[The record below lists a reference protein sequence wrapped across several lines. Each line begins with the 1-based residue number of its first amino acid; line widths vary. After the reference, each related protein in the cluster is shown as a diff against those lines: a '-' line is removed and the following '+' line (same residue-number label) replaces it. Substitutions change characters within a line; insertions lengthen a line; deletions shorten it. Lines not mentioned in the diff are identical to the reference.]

1 MAYTPWDTY
10 VDTVPVPTTIEELQQ
25 ALQLKY
31 NTTWPEIANQ
41 ITSLGGDP
49 TNFDELADLC
59 GLGSVKSADGKTTMW
74 YYKDSLDDF
83 SYTPVSSVSTNT
95 YTSRSTV
102 QTPMNTTIDDVT
114 GKVTVSNTPKSGSFA
129 QDAIYVFGEVGQ
141 AIGATATGIS
151 LGKAIDARLYNA
163 NPDFWDS
170 IGMSTLNPET
180 WASITAG
187 DTSLGASLFN
197 FVFGIDANSGKAQAY
212 MDSEAYAYMAYYMKT
227 QGVFDATK
235 NKIDD
240 YSVGT
245 VTIPSPLYFV
255 DINCNTLIGS
265 GSRQYYIDP
274 SIIVGY
280 YQNMPVYFHSSNTPL
295 SCRVMFIPN
304 STSPTLYN
312 VQMIVAADAN
322 ESGVYLGT
330 LRYDGASYIS
340 TVSSPAHLETITYNG
355 RTYKSNRGIP
365 ATVTSGLYAAI
376 LPTDISAYD
385 SSINTFAYSY
395 CMLFNDYEAVGGVE
409 GINTQPNAQLPDI
422 STWNDIPSTDA
433 YLRSAYPDLYSDAL
447 QYDALQPDGSVL
459 TKTYIPVPMPDNAT
473 SPDTQH
479 ANNPWDNQQPTSD
492 GATQTNTEI
501 DIATSPDELIKQL
514 IKTITQTVQTTNTQN
529 PTTTGTGD
537 TPTLVPIAGTATA
550 LWSVYNPTKAQI
562 DSFGAWLWTD
572 NVIQQFIQL
581 LNNPMEGIIT
591 LHKVF
596 ATPVVSGSG
605 TIVVGR
611 LDSGVGSNLVS
622 QQYVTVDCGS
632 VTLDEYFGSV
642 FDYSPYTTVSLY
654 LPFIGF
660 VPLNVDDVMRS
671 TISISYGVDVFTGA
685 CLATVNV
692 ERDGNSVG
700 MYQYSGVASVEY
712 PLTGAQHG
720 GLVNGLLG
728 VAGGVAGIAL
738 ASTGVGVVA
747 GASAIAGGLT
757 NAAKTSNARSGG
769 FSGNAGAMGVKIP
782 YLIIERP
789 ITKVASTFDV
799 LNGYPTNHSVRLG
812 DCSGN
817 VVVKYV
823 HVEGITATE
832 QELALIETILKSGVV
847 V

>member
-49 TNFDELADLC
+49 TSFDELAELC
-59 GLGSVKSADGKTTMW
+59 GLGSVKSADGKSTMW

-102 QTPMNTTIDDVT
+102 QTPMNTSIDDVT
-114 GKVTVSNTPKSGSFA
+114 GKVTVSNTPKTGQFVQGA
-129 QDAIYVFGEVGQ
+129 AYVMGEVGQ
-141 AIGATATGIS
+141 ATTAASVGIW
-151 LGKAIDARLYNA
+151 LGKTIDSALYNA

-170 IGMSTLNPET
+170 VGMSSLNPET
-180 WASITAG
+180 WGSITSG
-187 DTSLGASLFN
+187 DDSLGATLFN
-197 FVFGIDANSGKAQAY
+197 WVFGIDPNTGNVQGYIDADAL
-212 MDSEAYAYMAYYMKT
+212 AYMAYWMQT
-227 QGVFDATK
+227 QGVFEETTK
-235 NKIDD
+235 QVIETPEEFPSDVD
-240 YSVGT
+240 SFLPLT
-245 VTIPSPLYFV
+245 V
-255 DINCNTLIGS
+255 
-265 GSRQYYIDP
+265 
-274 SIIVGY
+274 
-280 YQNMPVYFHSSNTPL
+280 SNTCVIESYTRRARDLIEVYTWNCDTDCIFWLIQLSNRYDIAIEPISTISETFNCTLRTVRYRVSTGEIISDTTTSYTPSTGSSYTFNDKIAHYGYLTTGAGYEVIQASGITAVPL
-295 SCRVMFIPN
+295 GESV
-304 STSPTLYN
+304 STSVQKESAWLALYN
-312 VQMIVAADAN
+312 YV
-322 ESGVYLGT
+322 ESG
-330 LRYDGASYIS
+330 
-340 TVSSPAHLETITYNG
+340 
-355 RTYKSNRGIP
+355 GI
-365 ATVTSGLYAAI
+365 
-376 LPTDISAYD
+376 
-385 SSINTFAYSY
+385 
-395 CMLFNDYEAVGGVE
+395 E
-409 GINTQPNAQLPDI
+409 GIENQPNAQLPDT
-422 STWNDIPSTDA
+422 STWTDIPSTDA
-433 YLRSAYPDLYSDAL
+433 YLRSKYPSSYGDAL
-447 QYDALQPDGSVL
+447 QYDVMQPDGTVL
-459 TKTYIPVPMPDNAT
+459 TKTYIPVPMPENLT
-473 SPDTQH
+473 SPDTQY
-479 ANNPWDNQQPTSD
+479 ANNPWNNPQPTSD
-492 GATQTNTEI
+492 NATQTTTEI
-501 DIATSPDELIKQL
+501 DPSTSPDDFIKQL
-514 IKTITQTVQTTNTQN
+514 IKTITQTVQTTNTEN

-537 TPTLVPIAGTATA
+537 SAPLVPIAGTSTA

-596 ATPVVSGSG
+596 ATPVISGAG

-611 LDSGVGSNLVS
+611 LDSGVASNLVS

-632 VTLDEYFGSV
+632 VRLDEYFGNV
-642 FDYSPYTTVSLY
+642 FDYSPHTTVSLY

-671 TISISYGVDVFTGA
+671 TIYISYGVDVFTGA

-692 ERDGNSVG
+692 DRDGNSVG
-700 MYQYSGVASVEY
+700 LYQYSGVASVEY

-789 ITKVASTFDV
+789 ITKVASTFDI
-799 LNGYPTNHSVRLG
+799 LNGYHTNYSVRLG

-817 VVVKYV
+817 VIVKYV

-832 QELALIETILKSGVV
+832 QELSIIETMLNSGVV

>member
-10 VDTVPVPTTIEELQQ
+10 VDTIPVPTTIEELQQ

-59 GLGSVKSADGKTTMW
+59 GLGSVKSADGKSTMW
-74 YYKDSLDDF
+74 YYKDTLDDF
-83 SYTPVSSVSTNT
+83 SYTPISSVSTNT

-102 QTPMNTTIDDVT
+102 QTPMNTSIDDVT
-114 GKVTVSNTPKSGSFA
+114 GKVTVSNTPKTGQFVQGA
-129 QDAIYVFGEVGQ
+129 AYVMGEVGQ
-141 AIGATATGIS
+141 ATTAASVGIW
-151 LGKAIDARLYNA
+151 LGKTIDSVLYNA

-170 IGMSTLNPET
+170 VGMSSLNPET
-180 WASITAG
+180 WASITSG
-187 DTSLGASLFN
+187 DDSLGATLFN
-197 FVFGIDANSGKAQAY
+197 WVFGIDTDTGNVQGYLDTDAIAYLAYWLNYEGAFNSGGKMPPSDFPINISAFTPFDTSLKLSY
-212 MDSEAYAYMAYYMKT
+212 SLEVSRVTYIKEYEIVPITGSYLLFKSINDSAGTYRILAANDEAGTIYYDEIRKTIDTSTGQVTTQVLNRSTYA
-227 QGVFDATK
+227 G
-235 NKIDD
+235 
-240 YSVGT
+240 
-245 VTIPSPLYFV
+245 
-255 DINCNTLIGS
+255 
-265 GSRQYYIDP
+265 
-274 SIIVGY
+274 
-280 YQNMPVYFHSSNTPL
+280 
-295 SCRVMFIPN
+295 N
-304 STSPTLYN
+304 SY
-312 VQMIVAADAN
+312 
-322 ESGVYLGT
+322 
-330 LRYDGASYIS
+330 
-340 TVSSPAHLETITYNG
+340 TYNG
-355 RTYKSNRGIP
+355 LTAYSSVTTTGGSSDYTDIYFPNIWNSIPTIEEQKGI
-365 ATVTSGLYAAI
+365 AWTMLYGETSG
-376 LPTDISAYD
+376 
-385 SSINTFAYSY
+385 
-395 CMLFNDYEAVGGVE
+395 
-409 GINTQPNAQLPDI
+409 GIDGIGTQQGANLPDT
-422 STWNDIPSTDA
+422 STWTDIPSTDT
-433 YLRSAYPDLYSDAL
+433 YLRSAYPNSYSDAL
-447 QYDALQPDGSVL
+447 QYDVMQPDGTVL
-459 TKTYIPVPMPDNAT
+459 TKTYVPVPMPENLT

-479 ANNPWDNQQPTSD
+479 DNNPWNNPQPTSD
-492 GATQTNTEI
+492 NATQTTTEI
-501 DIATSPDELIKQL
+501 DPSTSPDDFIKQL
-514 IKTITQTVQTTNTQN
+514 IKTITQTVQTTNTDN
-529 PTTTGTGD
+529 PTTTGTGESA
-537 TPTLVPIAGTATA
+537 PLVPIAGTSTA
-550 LWSVYNPTKAQI
+550 LWSVYNPTKSQI

-596 ATPVVSGSG
+596 ATPVISGTG

-622 QQYVTVDCGS
+622 QQYVDVDCGS
-632 VTLDEYFGSV
+632 VRLDEYFGNV
-642 FDYSPYTTVSLY
+642 FDYSPHTTISLY

-671 TISISYGVDVFTGA
+671 TISITYGVDVFTGA

-692 ERDGNSVG
+692 DRDGNSVG
-700 MYQYSGVASVEY
+700 LYQYSGVASVEY

-789 ITKVASTFDV
+789 ITKVANTFDI
-799 LNGYPTNHSVRLG
+799 LNGYPTNHDSRLG

-817 VVVKYV
+817 VIVKYV
-823 HVEGITATE
+823 HVEGINATE
-832 QELALIETILKSGVV
+832 QELSLIESMLKSGVV

>member
-31 NTTWPEIANQ
+31 NTTWSEIANQ

-49 TNFDELADLC
+49 TNFDELAELC
-59 GLGSVKSADGKTTMW
+59 GLGSIKSADGTSTMW
-74 YYKDSLDDF
+74 YYKDTLDDF

-102 QTPMNTTIDDVT
+102 QTPMNTSIDDVT
-114 GKVTVSNTPKSGSFA
+114 GKVTVSNAPKTGSFT
-129 QDAIYVFGEVGQ
+129 QDATYVLGEVGQ
-141 AIGATATGIS
+141 ASTILSVGTWLGKQLSNVIYENAPNYFPDIDWWAFNPDTWGSITNGDDS
-151 LGKAIDARLYNA
+151 LG
-163 NPDFWDS
+163 S
-170 IGMSTLNPET
+170 Q
-180 WASITAG
+180 
-187 DTSLGASLFN
+187 LFN
-197 FVFGIDANSGKAQAY
+197 FVFGIDPNTGSAQAY
-212 MDSEAYAYMAYYMKT
+212 LDADAASYLAYALMREGWFDPEETYY
-227 QGVFDATK
+227 
-235 NKIDD
+235 D
-240 YSVGT
+240 YDGT
-245 VTIPSPLYFV
+245 LPSGYETTVYPSTMGSTIGTSYINTIEAETIPSGWIPVVSQVANPTNNALCLQFFKLGNDTTPIEQCYYYTKRYNLDGSPAGSSKYNMGTTPIHATTLNGTDFV
-255 DINCNTLIGS
+255 YVS
-265 GSRQYYIDP
+265 GS
-274 SIIVGY
+274 
-280 YQNMPVYFHSSNTPL
+280 NFSSWG
-295 SCRVMFIPN
+295 I
-304 STSPTLYN
+304 
-312 VQMIVAADAN
+312 
-322 ESGVYLGT
+322 GT
-330 LRYDGASYIS
+330 YVNKSS
-340 TVSSPAHLETITYNG
+340 TVYTSVPYTKNPQIL
-355 RTYKSNRGIP
+355 
-365 ATVTSGLYAAI
+365 ATV
-376 LPTDISAYD
+376 
-385 SSINTFAYSY
+385 
-395 CMLFNDYEAVGGVE
+395 LFDGVSHEAGGIDGVSDQT
-409 GINTQPNAQLPDI
+409 GATIPDV
-422 STWNDIPSTDA
+422 STWADIPSTDT
-433 YLRSAYPDLYSDAL
+433 YLRTAFPSTYNNAL
-447 QYDALQPDGSVL
+447 QYDVLQPDGNVL
-459 TKTYIPVPMPDNAT
+459 TKTYIPVPFPENTT
-473 SPDTQH
+473 SPNQDTNTDPW
-479 ANNPWDNQQPTSD
+479 NNPQPTTD
-492 GATQTNTEI
+492 GANQTNPLI
-501 DIATSPDELIKQL
+501 DIATSTNDFIKQL
-514 IKTITQTVQTTNTQN
+514 IKTITQTVQTTNTDN
-529 PTTTGTGD
+529 PTTTGTGE
-537 TPTLVPIAGTATA
+537 TPTLTPIAGTSTA
-550 LWSVYNPTKAQI
+550 LWSVYNPTKSQI

-596 ATPVVSGSG
+596 ATPVISGTG

-622 QQYVTVDCGS
+622 QQYVTIDCGS
-632 VTLDEYFGSV
+632 VTLDEYFGNV
-642 FDYSPYTTVSLY
+642 FDYSPHTTISLY

-692 ERDGNSVG
+692 DRDGNSVG
-700 MYQYSGVASVEY
+700 LYQYSGVASVEY

-789 ITKVASTFDV
+789 ITKVANTFDV
-799 LNGYPTNHSVRLG
+799 LNGYPTNHDSRLG

-817 VVVKYV
+817 VIVKYV
-823 HVEGITATE
+823 HVEGINATE
-832 QELALIETILKSGVV
+832 QELSMIESILKSGVV

>member
-31 NTTWPEIANQ
+31 NTTWSEIANQ

-59 GLGSVKSADGKTTMW
+59 GLGSIKSADGKSTMW

-83 SYTPVSSVSTNT
+83 SYTPVSSISTNT

-102 QTPMNTTIDDVT
+102 QTPMNTSIDDVT
-114 GKVTVSNTPKSGSFA
+114 GKVTVSTTPKAGQFVQGA
-129 QDAIYVFGEVGQ
+129 AYVMGEVGQ
-141 AIGATATGIS
+141 ATTAASVGIW
-151 LGKAIDARLYNA
+151 LGKTIDSVLYNA

-170 IGMSTLNPET
+170 VGMSSLNPDT
-180 WASITAG
+180 WASITSG
-187 DTSLGASLFN
+187 DDSLGATLFN
-197 FVFGIDANSGKAQAY
+197 WVFGIDPDTGNVQGYVDADALSYLAYWLKNEGIFNSSGKVPPANFPVNITAY
-212 MDSEAYAYMAYYMKT
+212 TPINTDLKFSYTRTNGSVTYLEEKIILPITGTYLFYKNPDDKAGKYRILGINNEAGTIYYNL
-227 QGVFDATK
+227 V
-235 NKIDD
+235 
-240 YSVGT
+240 
-245 VTIPSPLYFV
+245 
-255 DINCNTLIGS
+255 
-265 GSRQYYIDP
+265 
-274 SIIVGY
+274 
-280 YQNMPVYFHSSNTPL
+280 SNTTNMTTGEVTTNTVRMSMPIGNDYTYDGRTA
-295 SCRVMFIPN
+295 C
-304 STSPTLYN
+304 Y
-312 VQMIVAADAN
+312 N
-322 ESGVYLGT
+322 ESSSGGSDYYTDVYYPNIWT
-330 LRYDGASYIS
+330 
-340 TVSSPAHLETITYNG
+340 PN
-355 RTYKSNRGIP
+355 P
-365 ATVTSGLYAAI
+365 
-376 LPTDISAYD
+376 SAYQKQG
-385 SSINTFAYSY
+385 IAWV
-395 CMLFNDYEAVGGVE
+395 MLYGESTGGIE
-409 GINTQPNAQLPDI
+409 GIGTQSGANVPDT
-422 STWNDIPSTDA
+422 STWEDIPSTDS
-433 YLRSAYPDLYSDAL
+433 YLRSNYPSSYNDAL
-447 QYDALQPDGSVL
+447 QYDVMQPDGTVL
-459 TKTYIPVPMPDNAT
+459 TKTYVPVPMPENLT

-479 ANNPWDNQQPTSD
+479 ANNPWNNPQPTSD
-492 GATQTNTEI
+492 NATQTTTEI
-501 DIATSPDELIKQL
+501 DPSTSPDDFIKQL
-514 IKTITQTVQTTNTQN
+514 IKTITQTVQTTNTDN
-529 PTTTGTGD
+529 PTTTGTGESA
-537 TPTLVPIAGTATA
+537 PLVPIAGTSTA
-550 LWSVYNPTKAQI
+550 LWSVYNPTKSQI

-596 ATPVVSGSG
+596 ATPVISGTG

-622 QQYVTVDCGS
+622 QQYVDIDCGS
-632 VTLDEYFGSV
+632 VRLDEYFGNV
-642 FDYSPYTTVSLY
+642 FDYSPHTNISLY

-692 ERDGNSVG
+692 DRDGNSVG
-700 MYQYSGVASVEY
+700 LYQYSGVASVEY

-738 ASTGVGVVA
+738 AGTGVGVVA

-789 ITKVASTFDV
+789 ITKVANTFDV
-799 LNGYPTNHSVRLG
+799 LNGYPTNHDSRLG

-817 VVVKYV
+817 VIVKYV
-823 HVEGITATE
+823 HVEGMNATE
-832 QELALIETILKSGVV
+832 QELSLIESLLKSGVV

>member
-1 MAYTPWDTY
+1 MAYHDYSWYTDR
-10 VDTVPVPTTIEELQQ
+10 VPVTYNWDELVQFAQLQQ
-25 ALQLKY
+25 GQSWNEIVNRLNSFGLPVENAADVAMLAGLEGSMNVDGTFTAWVYNDKVGTFNY
-31 NTTWPEIANQ
+31 NPSVSSANNISSRAAVRAPINTTV
-41 ITSLGGDP
+41 TTVTDP
-49 TNFDELADLC
+49 
-59 GLGSVKSADGKTTMW
+59 
-74 YYKDSLDDF
+74 
-83 SYTPVSSVSTNT
+83 P
-95 YTSRSTV
+95 TV
-102 QTPMNTTIDDVT
+102 QFST
-114 GKVTVSNTPKSGSFA
+114 TPKSGSFT
-129 QDAIYVFGEVGQ
+129 QDAIYLFGEVGQ
-141 AIGATATGIS
+141 AVSATATGIS

-163 NPDFWDS
+163 NPEFWDS
-170 IGMSTLNPET
+170 IGMSSLNPET

-187 DTSLGASLFN
+187 DTSLGATLFN
-197 FVFGIDANSGKAQAY
+197 FVFGIDANTGKAQAY
-212 MDSEAYAYMAYYMKT
+212 MDADAYAYMAYWMKT
-227 QGVFDATK
+227 QGLFEIEDKTAPE
-235 NKIDD
+235 NFPIDL
-240 YSVGT
+240 SVCTPVKVEGAL
-245 VTIPSPLYFV
+245 SY
-255 DINCNTLIGS
+255 NYRR
-265 GSRQYYIDP
+265 GSRENYLVELTFSATDAELVVYTINNASAGTYI
-274 SIIVGY
+274 V
-280 YQNMPVYFHSSNTPL
+280 
-295 SCRVMFIPN
+295 FIA
-304 STSPTLYN
+304 TDT
-312 VQMIVAADAN
+312 AK
-322 ESGVYLGT
+322 
-330 LRYDGASYIS
+330 
-340 TVSSPAHLETITYNG
+340 TITYYIHSK
-355 RTYKSNRGIP
+355 RTRVETGVTEESVTP
-365 ATVTSGLYAAI
+365 MTVTTGSPYTYDGKTAYHSLSSTGGSSSYTNI
-376 LPTDISAYD
+376 YIS
-385 SSINTFAYSY
+385 NTFARHLTSDEERGLSWVLLYGDTS
-395 CMLFNDYEAVGGVE
+395 GGID
-409 GINTQPNAQLPDI
+409 GITSQPNAQLPDT
-422 STWNDIPSTDA
+422 STWTDIPSTDS
-433 YLRSAYPDLYSDAL
+433 YLRSAYPDMYSDAL

-459 TKTYIPVPMPDNAT
+459 TKTYIPVPMPDNTT

-492 GATQTNTEI
+492 GATQTTTEI

-514 IKTITQTVQTTNTQN
+514 IKTITQTVQITNTEN

-596 ATPVVSGSG
+596 AAPVVSGSG

-611 LDSGVGSNLVS
+611 LDSGVGSNLVA

-671 TISISYGVDVFTGA
+671 TISITYGVDVFTGA
-685 CLATVNV
+685 CLATINV

>member
-59 GLGSVKSADGKTTMW
+59 GLGSVKSADGKSTMW

-102 QTPMNTTIDDVT
+102 QTPMNTSVDDVT
-114 GKVTVSNTPKSGSFA
+114 GKVTVSNTPKTGQFVQGA
-129 QDAIYVFGEVGQ
+129 AYVMGEVGQ
-141 AIGATATGIS
+141 ATTAASVGIW
-151 LGKAIDARLYNA
+151 LGKTIDSVLYNA

-170 IGMSTLNPET
+170 VGMSSLNPET
-180 WASITAG
+180 WASITSG
-187 DTSLGASLFN
+187 DDSLGATLFN
-197 FVFGIDANSGKAQAY
+197 WVFGIDPNTGNVQGYIDADAIAY
-212 MDSEAYAYMAYYMKT
+212 LAYWMNT
-227 QGVFDATK
+227 QGVFEQTTK
-235 NKIDD
+235 QVIDIPEEFPND
-240 YSVGT
+240 VDSLLPLT
-245 VTIPSPLYFV
+245 V
-255 DINCNTLIGS
+255 
-265 GSRQYYIDP
+265 
-274 SIIVGY
+274 
-280 YQNMPVYFHSSNTPL
+280 SNTCVIEAYTRSEHDFIEVYTWTSDIDCIFWLIPRSNRYGIAIVPVSDTSTTANLTLHTVRYRVSTGEIISDTTSTYTPGVVSSYTFDDKTAYSGYLTTGAGYEVIQASGVTTAPL
-295 SCRVMFIPN
+295 N
-304 STSPTLYN
+304 TSMTTAIQKEGAWLALYN
-312 VQMIVAADAN
+312 YV
-322 ESGVYLGT
+322 ESG
-330 LRYDGASYIS
+330 
-340 TVSSPAHLETITYNG
+340 
-355 RTYKSNRGIP
+355 GI
-365 ATVTSGLYAAI
+365 
-376 LPTDISAYD
+376 
-385 SSINTFAYSY
+385 
-395 CMLFNDYEAVGGVE
+395 E
-409 GINTQPNAQLPDI
+409 GIDTQPNAQLPDTT
-422 STWNDIPSTDA
+422 TWADIPSTDS
-433 YLRSAYPDLYSDAL
+433 YLRSKYPSSYGDAL
-447 QYDALQPDGSVL
+447 QYDVMQSDGTVL
-459 TKTYIPVPMPDNAT
+459 TKTYVPVPMPENIT

-479 ANNPWDNQQPTSD
+479 ANNPWNNPQPTSD
-492 GATQTNTEI
+492 NATQTTTEI
-501 DIATSPDELIKQL
+501 DPSTSPDDFIKQL
-514 IKTITQTVQTTNTQN
+514 IKTITQTVQTTNTDN
-529 PTTTGTGD
+529 PTTTGTGESA
-537 TPTLVPIAGTATA
+537 PLVPIAGTSTA
-550 LWSVYNPTKAQI
+550 LWSVYNPTKIQI

-596 ATPVVSGSG
+596 ATPVISGTG

-622 QQYVTVDCGS
+622 QQYVDVDCGS
-632 VTLDEYFGSV
+632 VRLDEYFGNV
-642 FDYSPYTTVSLY
+642 FDYSPHTIISLY

-692 ERDGNSVG
+692 DRDGNSVG
-700 MYQYSGVASVEY
+700 LYQYSGVASVEY

-789 ITKVASTFDV
+789 ITKVANTFDV
-799 LNGYPTNHSVRLG
+799 LNGYPTNHDSRLG

-817 VVVKYV
+817 VIVKYV
-823 HVEGITATE
+823 HVEGINATE
-832 QELALIETILKSGVV
+832 QELSLIESMLKSGVV

>member
-31 NTTWPEIANQ
+31 NTTWSEIANQ

-59 GLGSVKSADGKTTMW
+59 GLGSIKSADGKSTMW

-83 SYTPVSSVSTNT
+83 SYTPVSSISTNT

-102 QTPMNTTIDDVT
+102 QTPMNTSIDDVT
-114 GKVTVSNTPKSGSFA
+114 GKVTVSTTPKAGQFVQGA
-129 QDAIYVFGEVGQ
+129 AYVMGEVGQ
-141 AIGATATGIS
+141 ATTAASVGIW
-151 LGKAIDARLYNA
+151 LGKTIDSVLYNA
-163 NPDFWDS
+163 NPDFWNS
-170 IGMSTLNPET
+170 VGMSSLNPDT
-180 WASITAG
+180 WASITSG
-187 DTSLGASLFN
+187 DDSLGATLFN
-197 FVFGIDANSGKAQAY
+197 WVFGIDPDTGNVQGYVDADALSYLAYWLKNEGIFNSSGKVPPANFPVNITAY
-212 MDSEAYAYMAYYMKT
+212 TPINTDLKFSYTRTNGSVTYLEEKIILPITGTYLFYKNPDDKAGKYRILGINNEAGTIYYNL
-227 QGVFDATK
+227 V
-235 NKIDD
+235 
-240 YSVGT
+240 
-245 VTIPSPLYFV
+245 
-255 DINCNTLIGS
+255 
-265 GSRQYYIDP
+265 
-274 SIIVGY
+274 
-280 YQNMPVYFHSSNTPL
+280 SNTTNMTTGEVTTNTVRMSMPIGNDYTYDGRTA
-295 SCRVMFIPN
+295 C
-304 STSPTLYN
+304 Y
-312 VQMIVAADAN
+312 N
-322 ESGVYLGT
+322 ESSSGGSDYYTDVYYPNIWT
-330 LRYDGASYIS
+330 
-340 TVSSPAHLETITYNG
+340 PN
-355 RTYKSNRGIP
+355 P
-365 ATVTSGLYAAI
+365 
-376 LPTDISAYD
+376 SAYQKQG
-385 SSINTFAYSY
+385 IAWV
-395 CMLFNDYEAVGGVE
+395 MLYGESTGGIE
-409 GINTQPNAQLPDI
+409 GIGTQSGANVPDT
-422 STWNDIPSTDA
+422 STWEDIPSTDS
-433 YLRSAYPDLYSDAL
+433 YLRSNYPSSYNDAL
-447 QYDALQPDGSVL
+447 QYDVMQPDGTVL
-459 TKTYIPVPMPDNAT
+459 TKTYVPVPMPENLT

-479 ANNPWDNQQPTSD
+479 ANNPWNNPQPTSD
-492 GATQTNTEI
+492 NATQTTTEI
-501 DIATSPDELIKQL
+501 DPSTSPDDFIKQL
-514 IKTITQTVQTTNTQN
+514 IKTITQTVQTTNTDN
-529 PTTTGTGD
+529 PTTTGTGESA
-537 TPTLVPIAGTATA
+537 PLVPIAGTSTA
-550 LWSVYNPTKAQI
+550 LWSVYNPTKSQI

-596 ATPVVSGSG
+596 ATPVISGTG

-622 QQYVTVDCGS
+622 QQYVDIDCGS
-632 VTLDEYFGSV
+632 VRLDEYFGNV
-642 FDYSPYTTVSLY
+642 FDYSPHTNISLY

-692 ERDGNSVG
+692 DRDGNSVG
-700 MYQYSGVASVEY
+700 LYQYSGVASVEY

-738 ASTGVGVVA
+738 AGTGVGVVA

-789 ITKVASTFDV
+789 ITKVANTFDV
-799 LNGYPTNHSVRLG
+799 LNGYPTNHDSRLG

-817 VVVKYV
+817 VIVKYV
-823 HVEGITATE
+823 HVEGMNATE
-832 QELALIETILKSGVV
+832 QELSLIESLLKSGVV

>member
-49 TNFDELADLC
+49 TNFEELADLC
-59 GLGSVKSADGKTTMW
+59 GLGSIKSADGKSTMW
-74 YYKDSLDDF
+74 YYKDTLDDF

-95 YTSRSTV
+95 HTSRSTV
-102 QTPMNTTIDDVT
+102 QTPMNTSIDDVT
-114 GKVTVSNTPKSGSFA
+114 GKVTVSNVPKSGSFTQNA
-129 QDAIYVFGEVGQ
+129 SYVFGEMSQ
-141 AIGATATGIS
+141 AWTAASTGIW
-151 LGKAIDARLYNA
+151 LGTEIDRRLYNA

-170 IGMSTLNPET
+170 VGMSSLNPDT

-187 DTSLGASLFN
+187 DDSLGATLFN
-197 FVFGIDANSGKAQAY
+197 FVFGIDASTGKAQAY
-212 MDSEAYAYMAYYMKT
+212 MDAEAAAYMAYWLN
-227 QGVFDATK
+227 QQNVFSQASIQTVDYP
-235 NKIDD
+235 DD
-240 YSVGT
+240 MTSIYSYNLPIPVTTDVTVPSRYSPAEPRYIEDGWRVVEQQGT
-245 VTIPSPLYFV
+245 VYACVIRGV
-255 DINCNTLIGS
+255 
-265 GSRQYYIDP
+265 DP
-274 SIIVGY
+274 SNQRVYYKTCPIYCSLEPFTVSWWYRTLTSNPPNRSATATQYTINGKTFYAYTGGINEYYNNSVYPQYQPETTAYAPGY
-280 YQNMPVYFHSSNTPL
+280 GTN
-295 SCRVMFIPN
+295 
-304 STSPTLYN
+304 
-312 VQMIVAADAN
+312 
-322 ESGVYLGT
+322 GV
-330 LRYDGASYIS
+330 RDISYII
-340 TVSSPAHLETITYNG
+340 LFGDIET
-355 RTYKSNRGIP
+355 
-365 ATVTSGLYAAI
+365 
-376 LPTDISAYD
+376 
-385 SSINTFAYSY
+385 
-395 CMLFNDYEAVGGVE
+395 VGGVD
-409 GINTQPNAQLPDI
+409 GITPQPNATLPDT
-422 STWNDIPSTDA
+422 STWEDIPSTDA
-433 YLRSAYPDLYSDAL
+433 YLRNAYPDTYNDAL
-447 QYDALQPDGSVL
+447 QYDVLQPDGTVL
-459 TKTYIPVPMPDNAT
+459 TKTYIPVPMPDNIT

-479 ANNPWDNQQPTSD
+479 ANNPWNNQQPTSD

-501 DIATSPDELIKQL
+501 DISTSPDEFIKQL
-514 IKTITQTVQTTNTQN
+514 IKTITQTVQTTNTNN
-529 PTTTGTGD
+529 PTETGTGD
-537 TPTLVPIAGTATA
+537 SAPLVPIAGTSTA
-550 LWSVYNPTKAQI
+550 LWSVYNPTKSQI

-596 ATPVVSGSG
+596 ATPVISGTG

-611 LDSGVGSNLVS
+611 LDSGVGSNLVA
-622 QQYVTVDCGS
+622 QQYVTIDCGS
-632 VTLDEYFGSV
+632 IRLDEYFGSV
-642 FDYSPYTTVSLY
+642 FDYSPHTTISLY

-671 TISISYGVDVFTGA
+671 TISITYGVDVFTGA

-692 ERDGNSVG
+692 DRDGFSVG
-700 MYQYSGVASVEY
+700 LYQYSGVASVEY

-789 ITKVASTFDV
+789 ITKVANTFDV
-799 LNGYPTNHSVRLG
+799 LNGYPTNYDARLG

-817 VVVKYV
+817 VIVKYV
-823 HVEGITATE
+823 HVEGINATE
-832 QELALIETILKSGVV
+832 QELATIETMLKSGVV

>member
-41 ITSLGGDP
+41 ITALGGDP
-49 TNFDELADLC
+49 TNFEELADLC
-59 GLGSVKSADGKTTMW
+59 GLGSVKSADGTSTMW
-74 YYKDSLDDF
+74 YYKDTLDDF

-102 QTPMNTTIDDVT
+102 QTPMNTSVDDVT
-114 GKVTVSNTPKSGSFA
+114 GKVTVSNTPKTGQFVQGA
-129 QDAIYVFGEVGQ
+129 AYVMGEVGQ
-141 AIGATATGIS
+141 ATTAASVGIW
-151 LGKAIDARLYNA
+151 LGKTIDSVLYNA

-170 IGMSTLNPET
+170 VGMSSLNPET
-180 WASITAG
+180 WASITSG
-187 DTSLGASLFN
+187 DDSLGATLFN
-197 FVFGIDANSGKAQAY
+197 WVFGIDPNTGNVQGYLDADAIAYLAYWLNYEGAFNSGGKMPPSDFPINISAFTPFDTTLKFSYSQVVSRVTY
-212 MDSEAYAYMAYYMKT
+212 IKEYEIVPITGTYLLFKSITDSAGSYRILAANNEAGTIYYDEIRKT
-227 QGVFDATK
+227 TDTSTGQVTTQVLHMST
-235 NKIDD
+235 
-240 YSVGT
+240 SVGNGYT
-245 VTIPSPLYFV
+245 FNELTSYSNIMNTGGSSDFTDIYFPNIWNSIPTINEQKGIAWTMLY
-255 DINCNTLIGS
+255 G
-265 GSRQYYIDP
+265 
-274 SIIVGY
+274 
-280 YQNMPVYFHSSNTPL
+280 
-295 SCRVMFIPN
+295 
-304 STSPTLYN
+304 
-312 VQMIVAADAN
+312 
-322 ESGVYLGT
+322 E
-330 LRYDGASYIS
+330 
-340 TVSSPAHLETITYNG
+340 
-355 RTYKSNRGIP
+355 
-365 ATVTSGLYAAI
+365 TSG
-376 LPTDISAYD
+376 
-385 SSINTFAYSY
+385 
-395 CMLFNDYEAVGGVE
+395 
-409 GINTQPNAQLPDI
+409 GIDGIGTQQGANLPDT
-422 STWNDIPSTDA
+422 STWSDIPSTDS
-433 YLRSAYPDLYSDAL
+433 YLRSAYPSSYNDAL
-447 QYDALQPDGSVL
+447 QYDVMQPDGTVL
-459 TKTYIPVPMPDNAT
+459 TKTYVPVPMPENIT

-479 ANNPWDNQQPTSD
+479 ANNPWNNPQPTSD
-492 GATQTNTEI
+492 NATQTTTEI
-501 DIATSPDELIKQL
+501 DPSTSPDDFIKQL
-514 IKTITQTVQTTNTQN
+514 IKTITQTVQTTNTDN
-529 PTTTGTGD
+529 PTTTGTGGSA
-537 TPTLVPIAGTATA
+537 PLVPIAGTSTA
-550 LWSVYNPTKAQI
+550 LWSVYNPTKSQI

-596 ATPVVSGSG
+596 ATPVISGAG

-622 QQYVTVDCGS
+622 QQYVNVDCGS
-632 VTLDEYFGSV
+632 VRLDEYFGNV
-642 FDYSPYTTVSLY
+642 FDYSPHTTISLY

-692 ERDGNSVG
+692 DRDGNSVG
-700 MYQYSGVASVEY
+700 LYQYSGVASVEY

-789 ITKVASTFDV
+789 ITKIANTFDV
-799 LNGYPTNHSVRLG
+799 LNGYPTNHDARLG

-817 VVVKYV
+817 VIVKYV
-823 HVEGITATE
+823 HVDGINATE
-832 QELALIETILKSGVV
+832 QELSMIESMLKSGVV

>member
-25 ALQLKY
+25 ALQMKY

-59 GLGSVKSADGKTTMW
+59 GLGSVKSADGKSTMW

-102 QTPMNTTIDDVT
+102 QTPMNTSIDDVT
-114 GKVTVSNTPKSGSFA
+114 GKVTVTNAPKSGSFA

-141 AIGATATGIS
+141 AISATATGIS
-151 LGKAIDARLYNA
+151 LGKAIDERLYNA
-163 NPDFWDS
+163 NPEFWDS
-170 IGMSTLNPET
+170 VGMSTLNPET
-180 WASITAG
+180 WSSITAG

-197 FVFGIDANSGKAQAY
+197 FVFGIDANTNKAQAY
-212 MDSEAYAYMAYYMKT
+212 MDSEAYAYMAYFLAENRC
-227 QGVFDATK
+227 FDRTS
-235 NKIDD
+235 NMIDD

-255 DINCNTLIGS
+255 DVNCNTLIS
-265 GSRQYYIDP
+265 DGSRQFYIDP
-274 SIIVGY
+274 SIIIGY
-280 YQNMPVYFHSSNTPL
+280 RSDMPVYFHSANKPL
-295 SCRVMFIPN
+295 SCRVMFVYN
-304 STSPTLYN
+304 TDTPTLYN
-312 VQMIVAADAN
+312 VKMFVVAD
-322 ESGVYLGT
+322 SSSIGDSLGT
-330 LRYDGASYIS
+330 LRYDGNNIS
-340 TVSSPAHLETITYNG
+340 TVSSPAVLNMVTYNG
-355 RTYKSNRGIP
+355 KTYKSCSGLP
-365 ATVTSGLYAAI
+365 APVTSGLYPAI
-376 LPTDISAYD
+376 LPTNVSAYD
-385 SSINTFAYSY
+385 SSINTYAYTY
-395 CMLFNDYEAVGGVE
+395 CMLFNTYVVVGGVE
-409 GINTQPNAQLPDI
+409 GITSQPNAQLPDT
-422 STWNDIPSTDA
+422 SSWVDIPSTEA
-433 YLRSAYPDLYSDAL
+433 YLRSAYPDLYSDSL
-447 QYDALQPDGSVL
+447 QYDVLQPDGNVL
-459 TKTYIPVPMPDNAT
+459 TKTYIPVPMPENIT
-473 SPDTQH
+473 SPDIQH
-479 ANNPWDNQQPTSD
+479 ANNPWDNQQPTSNS
-492 GATQTNTEI
+492 ASQTNTEI
-501 DIATSPDELIKQL
+501 DIATSPDEFIKQL
-514 IKTITQTVQTTNTQN
+514 IKTITQTVQTTNTEN

-537 TPTLVPIAGTATA
+537 TPTLIPIAGTSTA

-596 ATPVVSGSG
+596 ATPVVSGAG

-622 QQYVTVDCGS
+622 QQYVTVNCGS
-632 VTLDEYFGSV
+632 IRLDEYFGNV
-642 FDYSPYTTVSLY
+642 FDYSPHTTISLY

-671 TISISYGVDVFTGA
+671 EISISYGVDVFTGA

-700 MYQYSGVASVEY
+700 LYQYSGVASVEY

-817 VVVKYV
+817 VIVKYV

-832 QELALIETILKSGVV
+832 QELSLVENMLKSGVV

>member
-49 TNFDELADLC
+49 TSFDELADLC
-59 GLGSVKSADGKTTMW
+59 GLGSIKSADGATTMW

-102 QTPMNTTIDDVT
+102 QTPMNTSIDDVT
-114 GKVTVSNTPKSGSFA
+114 GKVTVSNVPKSGSFA

-141 AIGATATGIS
+141 AVGATATGIS

-170 IGMSTLNPET
+170 IGMSSLNPET

-187 DTSLGASLFN
+187 DTSLGATLFN
-197 FVFGIDANSGKAQAY
+197 FVFGIDANTGKAQAY
-212 MDSEAYAYMAYYMKT
+212 MDADAYAYMAYWMKT
-227 QGVFDATK
+227 QGVFQESTNYYVDDPEVITNYNLPVIGIDGNAFTFTRIIATPQEIYTFSADSDFK
-235 NKIDD
+235 VFI
-240 YSVGT
+240 YTLVPT
-245 VTIPSPLYFV
+245 VNFYVLCSKTPVIVTRTEMPSGHTTTFNLDVKFTFNHKDIYYRALGYDPNNAITNIAANVPIATDNRELQGAYVVLY
-255 DINCNTLIGS
+255 G
-265 GSRQYYIDP
+265 
-274 SIIVGY
+274 
-280 YQNMPVYFHSSNTPL
+280 
-295 SCRVMFIPN
+295 
-304 STSPTLYN
+304 
-312 VQMIVAADAN
+312 
-322 ESGVYLGT
+322 
-330 LRYDGASYIS
+330 
-340 TVSSPAHLETITYNG
+340 
-355 RTYKSNRGIP
+355 
-365 ATVTSGLYAAI
+365 
-376 LPTDISAYD
+376 
-385 SSINTFAYSY
+385 
-395 CMLFNDYEAVGGVE
+395 EAQGGVE
-409 GINTQPNAQLPDI
+409 GITSQPSAQLPDT
-422 STWNDIPSTDA
+422 STWSDIPSTDA
-433 YLRSAYPDLYSDAL
+433 YLRSAYPDLYSDSL
-447 QYDALQPDGSVL
+447 QYDTLQPDGSVL
-459 TKTYIPVPMPDNAT
+459 TKTYIPVPMPDNIT

-492 GATQTNTEI
+492 SASQTSTEI
-501 DIATSPDELIKQL
+501 DISTSPDDFIKQL
-514 IKTITQTVQTTNTQN
+514 IKTITQTVQTTNTDN
-529 PTTTGTGD
+529 PTTTGTGESA
-537 TPTLVPIAGTATA
+537 PLVPIAGTSTA
-550 LWSVYNPTKAQI
+550 LWSVYNPTKSQI

-596 ATPVVSGSG
+596 ATPVISG
-605 TIVVGR
+605 TGNIVVGR

-622 QQYVTVDCGS
+622 QQYVDVDCGS
-632 VTLDEYFGSV
+632 VRLDEYFGNV
-642 FDYSPYTTVSLY
+642 FDYSPHTTISLY

-671 TISISYGVDVFTGA
+671 TISITYGVDVFTGA

-692 ERDGNSVG
+692 DRDGNSVG
-700 MYQYSGVASVEY
+700 LYQYSGVASVEY

-738 ASTGVGVVA
+738 ASTGVGVAA

-789 ITKVASTFDV
+789 ITKVANTFDV
-799 LNGYPTNHSVRLG
+799 LNGYPTNHDSRLG

-817 VVVKYV
+817 VIVKYV
-823 HVEGITATE
+823 HVEGISATE
-832 QELALIETILKSGVV
+832 QELSMIESMLTSGVV

>member
-10 VDTVPVPTTIEELQQ
+10 VDTVPVPTTIEDLQQ

-59 GLGSVKSADGKTTMW
+59 GLGSIKSADGKSTMW
-74 YYKDSLDDF
+74 YYKDTLDDF

-102 QTPMNTTIDDVT
+102 QTPMNTSIDDVT
-114 GKVTVSNTPKSGSFA
+114 GKVTVSNAPKSGSFTQNA
-129 QDAIYVFGEVGQ
+129 SYVFGEMNQ
-141 AIGATATGIS
+141 AWTAASTGIW
-151 LGKAIDARLYNA
+151 LGTEIDRRLYNA

-170 IGMSTLNPET
+170 IGMSSLNPDT

-187 DTSLGASLFN
+187 DDSLGATLFN
-197 FVFGIDANSGKAQAY
+197 FVFGIDASTGKAQAY
-212 MDSEAYAYMAYYMKT
+212 MDAEAAAYMSYWLSQQDVFKSSTQTIDYPDDMTSIFHYNMPIPVTTDTTVPSRYMIAEPRYDEDGWHVTAQEDTVYACVIKGVDPNDQHVYYKTCPIYCSLKPFTVSWWKRTLTSNPPNQSAAATQFTINGKTFYAYTGGINMGY
-227 QGVFDATK
+227 
-235 NKIDD
+235 NL
-240 YSVGT
+240 SVYPKYQPQTTAHTPGYGT
-245 VTIPSPLYFV
+245 NGLR
-255 DINCNTLIGS
+255 DI
-265 GSRQYYIDP
+265 
-274 SIIVGY
+274 
-280 YQNMPVYFHSSNTPL
+280 
-295 SCRVMFIPN
+295 
-304 STSPTLYN
+304 
-312 VQMIVAADAN
+312 
-322 ESGVYLGT
+322 
-330 LRYDGASYIS
+330 SYIILFGD
-340 TVSSPAHLETITYNG
+340 TET
-355 RTYKSNRGIP
+355 
-365 ATVTSGLYAAI
+365 
-376 LPTDISAYD
+376 
-385 SSINTFAYSY
+385 
-395 CMLFNDYEAVGGVE
+395 VGGVD
-409 GINTQPNAQLPDI
+409 GITPQPNATLPDT
-422 STWNDIPSTDA
+422 STWEDIPSTDA
-433 YLRSAYPDLYSDAL
+433 YLRNAYPDTYNDAL
-447 QYDALQPDGSVL
+447 QYDVLQPDGTVL
-459 TKTYIPVPMPDNAT
+459 TKTYIPVPMPDNIT

-479 ANNPWDNQQPTSD
+479 ANNPWNNQQPTSD

-501 DIATSPDELIKQL
+501 DISTSPDEFIKQL
-514 IKTITQTVQTTNTQN
+514 IKTITQTVQTTNTDN
-529 PTTTGTGD
+529 PTETGTGESA
-537 TPTLVPIAGTATA
+537 PLVPIAGTSTA
-550 LWSVYNPTKAQI
+550 LWSVYNPTKSQI

-596 ATPVVSGSG
+596 ATPVISGTG

-611 LDSGVGSNLVS
+611 LDSGVGSNLVA

-632 VTLDEYFGSV
+632 VRLDEYFGNV
-642 FDYSPYTTVSLY
+642 FDYSPHTTISLY

-671 TISISYGVDVFTGA
+671 TISITYGVDVFTGA

-692 ERDGNSVG
+692 DRDGNSVG
-700 MYQYSGVASVEY
+700 LYQYSGVASVEY

-789 ITKVASTFDV
+789 ITKVANTFDV
-799 LNGYPTNHSVRLG
+799 LNGYPTNHDCRLG

-817 VVVKYV
+817 VIVKYV
-823 HVEGITATE
+823 HVDGINATE
-832 QELALIETILKSGVV
+832 QELAQIETMLKSGVV

>member
-59 GLGSVKSADGKTTMW
+59 GLGSIKSADGKSTMW

-102 QTPMNTTIDDVT
+102 QTPMNTSIDDVT
-114 GKVTVSNTPKSGSFA
+114 GKVTVSNVPKSGSFA

-141 AIGATATGIS
+141 AVGATATGIS

-163 NPDFWDS
+163 NPEFWDS
-170 IGMSTLNPET
+170 IGMSSLNPET

-187 DTSLGASLFN
+187 DTSLGATLFN
-197 FVFGIDANSGKAQAY
+197 FVFGIDAENGTAQAY
-212 MDSEAYAYMAYYMKT
+212 MDADAYAYMAYWMKT
-227 QGVFDATK
+227 QGVFNAEETIFNVDTSGAPEGITI
-235 NKIDD
+235 NNLTPIAANPTFIGEYNNEGAVTVHYAD
-240 YSVGT
+240 YSNNA
-245 VTIPSPLYFV
+245 S
-255 DINCNTLIGS
+255 
-265 GSRQYYIDP
+265 
-274 SIIVGY
+274 
-280 YQNMPVYFHSSNTPL
+280 PVYCIALLFMDDLESSWNRIMWYFFSENTFT
-295 SCRVMFIPN
+295 VN
-304 STSPTLYN
+304 SHGLNDLASN
-312 VQMIVAADAN
+312 V
-322 ESGVYLGT
+322 
-330 LRYDGASYIS
+330 
-340 TVSSPAHLETITYNG
+340 VSFNSNGWYTYNNKTVYYLKSFT
-355 RTYKSNRGIP
+355 TYNSNFRRP
-365 ATVTSGLYAAI
+365 Y
-376 LPTDISAYD
+376 PTQE
-385 SSINTFAYSY
+385 
-395 CMLFNDYEAVGGVE
+395 FNDYLGVEIGSVVSPPTDTAFDKYLWTLLYSSTVETSGGVE
-409 GINTQPNAQLPDI
+409 GITTQPNAQLPDT
-422 STWNDIPSTDA
+422 STWSDIPSTDA

-459 TKTYIPVPMPDNAT
+459 TKTYIPVPMPDNIT

-479 ANNPWDNQQPTSD
+479 MNTPWNNQQPTSD
-492 GATQTNTEI
+492 DATQTSTEI
-501 DIATSPDELIKQL
+501 DISTSPDDFIKQL
-514 IKTITQTVQTTNTQN
+514 IKTITQTVQTTNTDN
-529 PTTTGTGD
+529 PTTTGTGESA
-537 TPTLVPIAGTATA
+537 PLVPIAGTSTA
-550 LWSVYNPTKAQI
+550 LWSVYNPTKSQI
-562 DSFGAWLWTD
+562 NSFGAWLWTD

-596 ATPVVSGSG
+596 ATPVISGTG

-622 QQYVTVDCGS
+622 QQYVDVDCGS
-632 VTLDEYFGSV
+632 VRLDEYFGNV
-642 FDYSPYTTVSLY
+642 FDYSPHTTISLY

-692 ERDGNSVG
+692 DRDGNSVG
-700 MYQYSGVASVEY
+700 LYQYSGVASVEY

-789 ITKVASTFDV
+789 ITKVANTFDV
-799 LNGYPTNHSVRLG
+799 LNGYPTNHNARLG

-817 VVVKYV
+817 VIVKYV
-823 HVEGITATE
+823 HVDGINATE
-832 QELALIETILKSGVV
+832 QELSMIESMLKSGVV

>member
-59 GLGSVKSADGKTTMW
+59 GLGSIKSADGTSTMW
-74 YYKDSLDDF
+74 YYKDTLDDF

-102 QTPMNTTIDDVT
+102 QTPMNTSIDDVT
-114 GKVTVSNTPKSGSFA
+114 GKVTVSNTPKTGSFT
-129 QDAIYVFGEVGQ
+129 QDATYVLGEIGQ
-141 AIGATATGIS
+141 ATTILSVGTW
-151 LGKAIDARLYNA
+151 LGKKLSNAIYENA
-163 NPDFWDS
+163 PNYFPDIDWSSFNPD
-170 IGMSTLNPET
+170 T
-180 WASITAG
+180 WASITKN
-187 DTSLGASLFN
+187 DDSLGAQLFN
-197 FVFGIDANSGKAQAY
+197 FIFGIDPNTGNGQAY
-212 MDSEAYAYMAYYMKT
+212 IDADAAAYLAYAINQEGWFEEGEPSATYDGDMTGWPYTIEQPLMLGFGADSFYTSGQQYNDGYYYAFSESVYLIRAMSASNPDVYAISSTPFLHVRNYQRITPRPTPTQQSIEITTYNGTTAYYAYYGPAST
-227 QGVFDATK
+227 
-235 NKIDD
+235 NK
-240 YSVGT
+240 YYKGYTVMPHSVMT
-245 VTIPSPLYFV
+245 
-255 DINCNTLIGS
+255 GS
-265 GSRQYYIDP
+265 GSAEKVAKCLATIIFDGVID
-274 SIIVGY
+274 
-280 YQNMPVYFHSSNTPL
+280 T
-295 SCRVMFIPN
+295 
-304 STSPTLYN
+304 
-312 VQMIVAADAN
+312 
-322 ESGVYLGT
+322 
-330 LRYDGASYIS
+330 
-340 TVSSPAHLETITYNG
+340 
-355 RTYKSNRGIP
+355 
-365 ATVTSGLYAAI
+365 
-376 LPTDISAYD
+376 
-385 SSINTFAYSY
+385 
-395 CMLFNDYEAVGGVE
+395 GGPVE
-409 GINTQPNAQLPDI
+409 GLSNQSGATLPNTT
-422 STWNDIPSTDA
+422 TWVDIPSTDS
-433 YLRSAYPDLYSDAL
+433 YLRTTYPDTYNDAL
-447 QYDALQPDGSVL
+447 QYDVLQPDGNVV
-459 TKTYIPVPMPDNAT
+459 TKTYIPVPFPENIT
-473 SPDTQH
+473 SPNIDTNNDPW
-479 ANNPWDNQQPTSD
+479 NNPQPTTD
-492 GATQTNTEI
+492 GANQTNPLI
-501 DIATSPDELIKQL
+501 DIATSTDDFIKQL
-514 IKTITQTVQTTNTQN
+514 IKTITQTVQTTNTDN
-529 PTTTGTGD
+529 PTTTGTGE
-537 TPTLVPIAGTATA
+537 TPTLVPIAGTSTA

-596 ATPVVSGSG
+596 ATPVISGTG

-632 VTLDEYFGSV
+632 VRIDEYFGNV
-642 FDYSPYTTVSLY
+642 FDYSPHTTISLY

-692 ERDGNSVG
+692 DRDGNSVG
-700 MYQYSGVASVEY
+700 LYQYSGVASVEY

-720 GLVNGLLG
+720 GLINGLLG

-789 ITKVASTFDV
+789 ITKVANTFDI
-799 LNGYPTNHSVRLG
+799 LNGYPTNHDSRLG

-817 VVVKYV
+817 VIVKYV
-823 HVEGITATE
+823 HVEGINATE
-832 QELALIETILKSGVV
+832 QELSLIESMLKSGVV

>member
-59 GLGSVKSADGKTTMW
+59 GLGSIKSADGATTMW

-102 QTPMNTTIDDVT
+102 QAPMNTSIDDVT
-114 GKVTVSNTPKSGSFA
+114 GKVTVTNAPKSGSFT
-129 QDAIYVFGEVGQ
+129 QDAIYLFGEVGQ

-151 LGKAIDARLYNA
+151 LGKAIDERLYNA

-170 IGMSTLNPET
+170 IGMSSLNPET
-180 WASITAG
+180 WATITNG
-187 DTSLGASLFN
+187 DTSLGSTLFN
-197 FVFGIDANSGKAQAY
+197 FVFGIDANAGKAQAY
-212 MDSEAYAYMAYYMKT
+212 MDADAYAYMAYWMKT
-227 QGVFDATK
+227 QGVFSTGSTIDGSDVGLPSDLVGWRSKFSITDSSPYPYGNATK
-235 NKIDD
+235 KYATPYFYPMQMNP
-240 YSVGT
+240 T
-245 VTIPSPLYFV
+245 PELYNRCIV
-255 DINCNTLIGS
+255 ASNESYMGNDIA
-265 GSRQYYIDP
+265 
-274 SIIVGY
+274 VGY
-280 YQNMPVYFHSSNTPL
+280 IINTE
-295 SCRVMFIPN
+295 SATTGNFVIA
-304 STSPTLYN
+304 STEYMS
-312 VQMIVAADAN
+312 I
-322 ESGVYLGT
+322 SLGKIEGT
-330 LRYDGASYIS
+330 QYWG
-340 TVSSPAHLETITYNG
+340 VSSDMRLNYTY
-355 RTYKSNRGIP
+355 T
-365 ATVTSGLYAAI
+365 
-376 LPTDISAYD
+376 YD
-385 SSINTFAYSY
+385 SKTVHYYLMPYSWLDGTPRNIISNDDRGKFAWSLIYGE
-395 CMLFNDYEAVGGVE
+395 MNEAIE
-409 GINTQPNAQLPDI
+409 GIGTQTGATLPDT
-422 STWNDIPSTDA
+422 STWTDIPSTDS
-433 YLRSAYPDLYSDAL
+433 YLRSAYPDIYSDAL
-447 QYDALQPDGSVL
+447 QYDALQPDGTVL
-459 TKTYIPVPMPDNAT
+459 TKTYIPVPMPDNIT

-479 ANNPWDNQQPTSD
+479 MNTPWNNQQPTSD
-492 GATQTNTEI
+492 NASQTSTEI
-501 DIATSPDELIKQL
+501 DIATSPDEFIKQL
-514 IKTITQTVQTTNTQN
+514 IKTITQTVQTTNTDN
-529 PTTTGTGD
+529 PTTTGTGNSA
-537 TPTLVPIAGTATA
+537 PLVPIAGTSTA
-550 LWSVYNPTKAQI
+550 LWSVYNPTKSQI

-596 ATPVVSGSG
+596 ATPVISGAG

-622 QQYVTVDCGS
+622 QQYVNVDCGS
-632 VTLDEYFGSV
+632 VILDEYFGNV
-642 FDYSPYTTVSLY
+642 FDYSPHTTISLY

-692 ERDGNSVG
+692 DRDGNSVG
-700 MYQYSGVASVEY
+700 LYQYSGVASVEY

-789 ITKVASTFDV
+789 ITKVANTFDV
-799 LNGYPTNHSVRLG
+799 LNGYPTNYDARLG

-817 VVVKYV
+817 VIVKYV
-823 HVEGITATE
+823 HVEGINATE
-832 QELALIETILKSGVV
+832 QELATIETILKSGVV
-847 V
+847 I

>member
-41 ITSLGGDP
+41 ISSLGGDP
-49 TNFDELADLC
+49 TSFDELADLC
-59 GLGSVKSADGKTTMW
+59 GLGSVKSADGTRTVW
-74 YYKDSLDDF
+74 YYKDTLDDF
-83 SYTPVSSVSTNT
+83 TYTPTPSVSTNT
-95 YTSRSTV
+95 YTTRSSV
-102 QTPMNTTIDDVT
+102 QTPMNTSIDDVT
-114 GKVTVSNTPKSGSFA
+114 GKVTVSNAPKTGSFTQNA
-129 QDAIYVFGEVGQ
+129 TYVMAEVGQ
-141 AIGATATGIS
+141 ATTIASVGTW
-151 LGKAIDARLYNA
+151 LGKKLSSLIYENAPNYFPDIDWSTF
-163 NPDFWDS
+163 NPD
-170 IGMSTLNPET
+170 T
-180 WASITAG
+180 WAGITNG
-187 DTSLGASLFN
+187 DDSFGSQLFN
-197 FVFGIDANSGKAQAY
+197 FIFGIDPTTGQSQAY
-212 MDSEAYAYMAYYMKT
+212 MDADAASYLAYALYKEKWFDSSVSYPRQNIPYETGETFYGSSLLKTNIGTAYSLA
-227 QGVFDATK
+227 G
-235 NKIDD
+235 
-240 YSVGT
+240 
-245 VTIPSPLYFV
+245 VTIPADQDPYSIKSKLNFPCVIGYGGWGVAITYCETGADLILSDGVVQASGNEIHSTSPAIIRSADNSPLYRLNMLRPGWDAYYAVNSGANYV
-255 DINCNTLIGS
+255 DLISDGPHS
-265 GSRQYYIDP
+265 VFITVFY
-274 SIIVGY
+274 V
-280 YQNMPVYFHSSNTPL
+280 MPVT
-295 SCRVMFIPN
+295 
-304 STSPTLYN
+304 
-312 VQMIVAADAN
+312 MI
-322 ESGVYLGT
+322 SGVIGVDNQT
-330 LRYDGASYIS
+330 GA
-340 TVSSPAHLETITYNG
+340 T
-355 RTYKSNRGIP
+355 
-365 ATVTSGLYAAI
+365 
-376 LPTDISAYD
+376 
-385 SSINTFAYSY
+385 
-395 CMLFNDYEAVGGVE
+395 
-409 GINTQPNAQLPDI
+409 LPDT
-422 STWNDIPSTDA
+422 STWEDIPSTDS
-433 YLRSAYPDLYSDAL
+433 YLRTAYPDTYNDAI
-447 QYDALQPDGSVL
+447 QYDVLQPDGNVI
-459 TKTYIPVPMPDNAT
+459 TKTYIPVPFPENLT
-473 SPDTQH
+473 SPNTDTNNDPW
-479 ANNPWDNQQPTSD
+479 NNPQPTTD
-492 GATQTNTEI
+492 GANQTNPLI
-501 DIATSPDELIKQL
+501 DLLTGPADFIKEL
-514 IKTITQTVQTTNTQN
+514 IKTITQPTTETNTDN
-529 PTTTGTGD
+529 PTDTGTGT
-537 TPTLVPIAGTATA
+537 TPTLTPISGASTA

-596 ATPVVSGSG
+596 ATPVVSGAG

-632 VTLDEYFGSV
+632 VRLDEYFGNV
-642 FDYSPYTTVSLY
+642 FDYSPHTMISLY

-692 ERDGNSVG
+692 DRDGNSVG
-700 MYQYSGVASVEY
+700 LYQYSGVASVEY

-789 ITKVASTFDV
+789 ITKVANTFDI
-799 LNGYPTNHSVRLG
+799 LNGYPTNYDCKLG

-817 VVVKYV
+817 VIVKYV
-823 HVEGITATE
+823 HVDGISATE
-832 QELALIETILKSGVV
+832 QELSMIEAMLNSGVV

>member
-59 GLGSVKSADGKTTMW
+59 GLGSVKSADGKSTMW

-102 QTPMNTTIDDVT
+102 QTPMNTSIDDVT
-114 GKVTVSNTPKSGSFA
+114 GKVTVSNVPKSGSFA

-141 AIGATATGIS
+141 AVGATATGIS

-170 IGMSTLNPET
+170 IGMSSLNPET

-187 DTSLGASLFN
+187 DTSLGATLFN
-197 FVFGIDANSGKAQAY
+197 FVFGIDATNGKAQAY
-212 MDSEAYAYMAYYMKT
+212 MDAEAYAYMAYWMKT
-227 QGVFDATK
+227 QGVFSSGDIDTPEYETIGSFNITSLFDIGSYFLDYWLSFVASMGLTPRDQSTIDAIATARDWIS
-235 NKIDD
+235 NH
-240 YSVGT
+240 SGT
-245 VTIPSPLYFV
+245 LISTGAGSRLPLVT
-255 DINCNTLIGS
+255 NTLGGS
-265 GSRQYYIDP
+265 G
-274 SIIVGY
+274 
-280 YQNMPVYFHSSNTPL
+280 F
-295 SCRVMFIPN
+295 
-304 STSPTLYN
+304 TLYSTPSYGVGDSYN
-312 VQMIVAADAN
+312 
-322 ESGVYLGT
+322 SGVSIANCDYLDVDFYGPYSSSTGSTYMVIVSTNTNQRCTFYYGT
-330 LRYDGASYIS
+330 SYVD
-340 TVSSPAHLETITYNG
+340 TAQWRTYQPNCTNANITYA
-355 RTYKSNRGIP
+355 P
-365 ATVTSGLYAAI
+365 AI
-376 LPTDISAYD
+376 
-385 SSINTFAYSY
+385 
-395 CMLFNDYEAVGGVE
+395 E
-409 GINTQPNAQLPDI
+409 GIGTQEGATLPDT
-422 STWNDIPSTDA
+422 STWNDIPSTDT
-433 YLRSAYPDLYSDAL
+433 YLRSAYPDMYSDAL
-447 QYDALQPDGSVL
+447 QYDALQPDGTVL
-459 TKTYIPVPMPDNAT
+459 TKTYIPVPMPDNIT
-473 SPDTQH
+473 SPDTQN
-479 ANNPWDNQQPTSD
+479 ANTPWNNQKPTSD
-492 GATQTNTEI
+492 DATQTSTEI
-501 DIATSPDELIKQL
+501 DISTSPDDFIKQL
-514 IKTITQTVQTTNTQN
+514 IKTITQTVQTTNTDN
-529 PTTTGTGD
+529 PTTTGTGESA
-537 TPTLVPIAGTATA
+537 PLVPIAGTSTA
-550 LWSVYNPTKAQI
+550 LWSVYNPTKSQI
-562 DSFGAWLWTD
+562 NSFGAWLWTD

-596 ATPVVSGSG
+596 ATPVISG
-605 TIVVGR
+605 TGNIVVGR

-622 QQYVTVDCGS
+622 QQYVDVDCGS
-632 VTLDEYFGSV
+632 VRLDEYFGNV
-642 FDYSPYTTVSLY
+642 FDYSPHTTISLY

-671 TISISYGVDVFTGA
+671 TISITYGVDVFTGA

-692 ERDGNSVG
+692 DRDGNSVG
-700 MYQYSGVASVEY
+700 LYQYSGVASVEY

-757 NAAKTSNARSGG
+757 NAAKTYNARSGG
-769 FSGNAGAMGVKIP
+769 FSGNAGAMGVKVP

-789 ITKVASTFDV
+789 ITKIANTFDV
-799 LNGYPTNHSVRLG
+799 LNGYPTNYDCRLD

-817 VVVKYV
+817 VIVKYV
-823 HVEGITATE
+823 HVDGINATE
-832 QELALIETILKSGVV
+832 QELAQIETMLKSGVV

>member
-59 GLGSVKSADGKTTMW
+59 GLGSIKSVDGTTTMW

-102 QTPMNTTIDDVT
+102 QTPMNTSIDDVT
-114 GKVTVSNTPKSGSFA
+114 GKVTVSNVPKSGSFA

-141 AIGATATGIS
+141 AVGATATGIS

-180 WASITAG
+180 WASITNG
-187 DTSLGASLFN
+187 DTSLGATLFN
-197 FVFGIDANSGKAQAY
+197 FVFGIDANTGKAQAY
-212 MDSEAYAYMAYYMKT
+212 MDSDAYAYMALWLMEQNVFSETFSGVDKADLNAASSYSSRIVRDHFDFVNSNFAGSIHRRQGSYY
-227 QGVFDATK
+227 
-235 NKIDD
+235 
-240 YSVGT
+240 T
-245 VTIPSPLYFV
+245 VQCIKANISNCHSFILESANDGGDVVDLLCLCSTEPFNWGSESIPVTYNPEFPVITSYPNQASAYTY
-255 DINCNTLIGS
+255 DGNTVYCAYYASS
-265 GSRQYYIDP
+265 GGGYYILNDP
-274 SIIVGY
+274 SANTTTYSYSGI
-280 YQNMPVYFHSSNTPL
+280 QNNASNL
-295 SCRVMFIPN
+295 
-304 STSPTLYN
+304 
-312 VQMIVAADAN
+312 
-322 ESGVYLGT
+322 
-330 LRYDGASYIS
+330 
-340 TVSSPAHLETITYNG
+340 
-355 RTYKSNRGIP
+355 
-365 ATVTSGLYAAI
+365 ATRFG
-376 LPTDISAYD
+376 YD
-385 SSINTFAYSY
+385 SWYSPSQTY
-395 CMLFNDYEAVGGVE
+395 GGVT
-409 GINTQPNAQLPDI
+409 GIDNQPNANLPDT
-422 STWNDIPSTDA
+422 SSWVDIPSTDA

-459 TKTYIPVPMPDNAT
+459 TKTYIPVPMPDNLT

-492 GATQTNTEI
+492 SASQTSTEI
-501 DIATSPDELIKQL
+501 DISTSPDDFIKQL
-514 IKTITQTVQTTNTQN
+514 IKTITQTVQTTNTDN
-529 PTTTGTGD
+529 PTTTGTGESA
-537 TPTLVPIAGTATA
+537 PLVPIAGTSTA
-550 LWSVYNPTKAQI
+550 LWSVYNPTKSQI

-596 ATPVVSGSG
+596 ATPVISGTG

-622 QQYVTVDCGS
+622 QQYVDVDCGS
-632 VTLDEYFGSV
+632 VRLDEYFGNV
-642 FDYSPYTTVSLY
+642 FDYSPHTTISLY

-692 ERDGNSVG
+692 DRDGNSVG
-700 MYQYSGVASVEY
+700 LYQYSGVASVEY

-789 ITKVASTFDV
+789 ITKVANTFDV
-799 LNGYPTNHSVRLG
+799 LNGYPTNHDARLG

-817 VVVKYV
+817 VIVKYV
-823 HVEGITATE
+823 HVDGINATE
-832 QELALIETILKSGVV
+832 QELATIETMLKSGVV